1 MASPRAMQPLG
12 YVIRDVVC
20 LFQILSGVNDQF
32 SKGIFS
38 LLSNLYANIRAYI
51 AWECS
56 NYGYG

>member
-1 MASPRAMQPLG
+1 MQPLG

-38 LLSNLYANIRAYI
+38 LLSNLYANICAYI